1 MRWVPV
7 ESRAFQAA
15 AYGRN
20 EQSLYLRFR
29 SGEVYRYLDV
39 PVKRYQE
46 FLAADSK
53 GRYFRESI
61 LGRFAYQRMR
71 GTWL

>member
-7 ESRAFQAA
+7 ESRAFRAA
-15 AYGRN
+15 AYGKN
-20 EQSLYLRFR
+20 EHFLHLRFR

-39 PVKRYQE
+39 PVKLYQE

-61 LGRFAYQRMR
+61 LESKFSVLFRQ
-71 GTWL
+71 